1 MQGLAKEA
9 IEHGSGDAVLVG
21 DPDLA
26 EDLAL
31 AGHERVEAGRH
42 PEQVQGGSVV
52 TEPVEL
58 RSGRQRVGGE
68 SFGRVG
74 VGVHGVDLRAVA
86 GREAHDLGPLRC
98 EPMGQ
103 LSGALAIEGHALA
116 NLHRRE
122 AVRRADQDDAHAK

>member
-9 IEHGSGDAVLVG
+9 IEHGAGGAVLVG

-58 RSGRQRVGGE
+58 GSGRQRVGGE
-68 SFGRVG
+68 SFSR
-74 VGVHGVDLRAVA
+74 
-86 GREAHDLGPLRC
+86 
-98 EPMGQ
+98 
-103 LSGALAIEGHALA
+103 
-116 NLHRRE
+116 
-122 AVRRADQDDAHAK
+122 VRRHHGRNCDPIGSAASSSVI